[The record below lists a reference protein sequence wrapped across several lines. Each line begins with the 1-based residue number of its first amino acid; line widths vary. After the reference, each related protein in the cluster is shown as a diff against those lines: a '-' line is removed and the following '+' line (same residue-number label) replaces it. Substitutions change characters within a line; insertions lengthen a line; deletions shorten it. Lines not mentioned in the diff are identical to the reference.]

1 MRVIAKARAIALA
14 ISTAAIAAV
23 TVFAPAS
30 PTAAQTV
37 TPVTPAAVV
46 QGDYEALFAQMYRN
60 PSDLDVSF
68 RFAHEAVQRGDY
80 EAAIGALER
89 MLFFNPD
96 LPRVKLELG
105 VLYFKLGSF
114 EIARGYLQEAIK
126 GGNVPDEI
134 RAQVRA
140 YLAEID
146 RQLSNHE
153 YSVFLDAGV
162 RYQTNA
168 NVGPNGLLV
177 RALGQDAILDP
188 RFGKQADFN
197 AYQTAV
203 ANYAYKLNRRGD
215 AIELTVIGLNSR
227 QNKLSQYDLG
237 LAEVMVG
244 HRVGLGQNASLKY
257 YAIGDQVWLG
267 DATYFNALGGGVA
280 ARTTLGEWGL
290 AEAFVET
297 RHRRFFN
304 SNNYPTASE
313 QTGDLTTAG
322 LFTDLRKGGLHW
334 TSRFTFDTN
343 QAIYDFN
350 SYKRYSVDMA
360 LPYEFALSV
369 FGTARQFVVAPT
381 FGYSFVRYDA
391 PNPIVDP
398 FVVRHDNEWR
408 VGGIFD
414 AQLVDN
420 IGIRT
425 QLNYFKINSNLPNYT
440 TDNLAVSVGPTVRF

>member
-1 MRVIAKARAIALA
+1 MRVVAKARSIALA
-14 ISTAAIAAV
+14 II
-23 TVFAPAS
+23 APALS
-30 PTAAQTV
+30 LLIDAPAMAQSQ
-37 TPVTPAAVV
+37 PTPAAVV
-46 QGDYEALFAQMYRN
+46 QGDYDALFAQMYRN

-89 MLFFNPD
+89 MLFFNPN

-114 EIARGYLQEAIK
+114 EIARSYLQDAIK
-126 GGNVPDEI
+126 GADVPDEI

-153 YSVFLDAGV
+153 YSVFMHAGI
-162 RYQTNA
+162 RHQTNA

-197 AYQTAV
+197 AFQTAV

-215 AIELTVIGLNSR
+215 AIELTVTGVNSR

-244 HRVGLGQNASLKY
+244 HRIGLGPNSSIKY
-257 YAIGDQVWLG
+257 YALGDQVWLG

-280 ARTTLGEWGL
+280 ARTAFGQWGL

-304 SNNYPTASE
+304 SNYYPTASE

-322 LFTDLRKGGLHW
+322 LFSDLRYRSLHW

-343 QAIYDFN
+343 QAVYDFN
-350 SYKRYSVDMA
+350 SYKRYSIDMA

-369 FGTARQFVVAPT
+369 LGTARQFVVAPT
-381 FGYSFVRYDA
+381 FGYSFARYDT
-391 PNPIVDP
+391 PNPIIDP
-398 FVVRHDNEWR
+398 SVVRRDNEWR
-408 VGGIFD
+408 VGGIID
-414 AQLVDN
+414 AQLIDN
-420 IGIRT
+420 VGMRT

-440 TDNLAVSVGPTVRF
+440 TDNFSVSVGPTVRF

>member
-23 TVFAPAS
+23 ILLAPAS

-46 QGDYEALFAQMYRN
+46 QGDYDALFAQMYRN

-105 VLYFKLGSF
+105 VLYFKLGSYD
-114 EIARGYLQEAIK
+114 IARGYLQDAIK
-126 GGNVPDEI
+126 GANVPDEI

-153 YSVFLDAGV
+153 YSVFLHSGI
-162 RYQTNA
+162 RYQTSA

-177 RALGQDAILDP
+177 RVWGNDAILDP

-244 HRVGLGQNASLKY
+244 HRVGLGQNASIKY

-290 AEAFVET
+290 AEAFAET
-297 RHRRFFN
+297 RHRR
-304 SNNYPTASE
+304 
-313 QTGDLTTAG
+313 D
-322 LFTDLRKGGLHW
+322 RK
-334 TSRFTFDTN
+334 
-343 QAIYDFN
+343 
-350 SYKRYSVDMA
+350 SVA
-360 LPYEFALSV
+360 
-369 FGTARQFVVAPT
+369 
-381 FGYSFVRYDA
+381 
-391 PNPIVDP
+391 
-398 FVVRHDNEWR
+398 
-408 VGGIFD
+408 
-414 AQLVDN
+414 
-420 IGIRT
+420 
-425 QLNYFKINSNLPNYT
+425 
-440 TDNLAVSVGPTVRF
+440 